1 MGEEQRQHTPKTCGS
16 CPAQILWA
24 AVLQLDD
31 DFESPTFGKWIRVKN
46 EDTGRYRSMPVDWEP
61 TPRGNIV
68 VYWREGEGFVC
79 RTLKHGEQPAA
90 GEKLRTS
97 HFVTCPNAPR
107 HRKKK
112 AQRCGGVQDLDPAMR
127 CELCGDLGAFP
138 ATMKCAK
145 CTFGDASSGA
155 TP

>member
-1 MGEEQRQHTPKTCGS
+1 MADEQRQHTPKTCGS

-24 AVLQLDD
+24 AVLDEHGQR
-31 DFESPTFGKWIRVKN
+31 IKN
-46 EDTGRYRSMPVDWEP
+46 EDTGRFRSMPIDWEP

-68 VYWREGEGFVC
+68 AYWREGEGFVC
-79 RTLKHGEQPAA
+79 RTLKHGETARP

-112 AQRCGGVQDLDPAMR
+112 TRRCGGAQDLDPAMR
-127 CELCGDLGAFP
+127 CELCGELGAFP
-138 ATMKCAK
+138 ATMKCAG
-145 CTFGDASSGA
+145 CTFGEAR
-155 TP
+155 P